1 MYLYCNWIFYKN
13 FFKYLSS
20 CDNNI
25 NAIYVRGSSCH
36 TESKYVP
43 WDIDVICFHKKSYIL
58 SKESY
63 KFIFNEVTTFNID
76 ANLKKIPHIDL
87 SIHPFIES
95 LDISNVHLFLKLSYS
110 HLHLY
115 GKEIDFKLLQTIST
129 ELKYQLLELELK
141 FIDNKRSSLQ
151 EEVNPLFY
159 TLKYKHL
166 VKIILRLGNIIEFLF
181 SSDNFFSRDVKR
193 GLDFLVNEY
202 QLPKLNFLYH
212 NLSSENI
219 TDRIKII
226 DLWNQLVRVI
236 NYKIKWN

>member
-87 SIHPFIES
+87 SIHQFIES

-141 FIDNKRSSLQ
+141 FIDNKISSLQ
-151 EEVNPLFY
+151 EEANPLFY

-181 SSDNFFSRDVKR
+181 SPDNFFSRDVKK

-202 QLPKLNFLYH
+202 QLPKLDFLYQ

-226 DLWNQLVRVI
+226 VLWNQLARI
-236 NYKIKWN
+236 IKYKIKWN

>member
-87 SIHPFIES
+87 SIHQFIES

-141 FIDNKRSSLQ
+141 FIDNKISSLQ
-151 EEVNPLFY
+151 EEANPLFY

-181 SSDNFFSRDVKR
+181 NPDNFFSRDVKK

-202 QLPKLNFLYH
+202 QLPKLDFLYQ

-226 DLWNQLVRVI
+226 VLWNQLARI
-236 NYKIKWN
+236 IKYKIKWN